1 MTALRSMA
9 IAALLGSAL
18 ATPALAQDVPVR
30 AQQMNHARM
39 DRHPQAYWNSAY
51 DRDAYGYGYGYGD
64 AYGYRQSGFWPADV
78 AAGVVGGAIGTAGA
92 IATAPFRNDWY
103 ASNAYYDGDEWYPSN
118 TYYPSSTYY
127 EANTWYPS
135 NTYYPSNGYYE
146 ENNWSAPR
154 AYYRGHDRFAANAY
168 YRDEN
173 SGPRMSRAS
182 SGRISVEHRLSSR
195 HHDLHREQMAR

>member
-1 MTALRSMA
+1 MTALRSTA
-9 IAALLGSAL
+9 IAALLASAL

-39 DRHPQAYWNSAY
+39 DRHHQAYWNGAY
-51 DRDAYGYGYGYGD
+51 DRDAYAYGYGHGYGD
-64 AYGYRQSGFWPADV
+64 AYGYGYRQSGFWPADV

-118 TYYPSSTYY
+118 IYY
-127 EANTWYPS
+127 EGNAW
-135 NTYYPSNGYYE
+135 YPSNGYYE

-154 AYYRGHDRFAANAY
+154 AYYRGHDRLAANAY
-168 YRDEN
+168 YRDET

-182 SGRISVEHRLSSR
+182 SGRVSVEHRLSSR
-195 HHDLHREQMAR
+195 HHDLHREHTIR